1 VGEFAVKTLCK
12 DCFKRFFPFDLLNAK
27 LYASPLPTG
36 ERNLESVSEIVRTG
50 TPVHARESGWRH
62 TPTSGLMM
70 ALLIVA
76 IWMVVALLIDPRG
89 EFPLNDDWAYAA
101 AVKTLLGGGGI
112 RLPGWTAA
120 NLVAQIFWGA
130 LFCLPFGFSFTALR
144 ISTLV
149 LGLTGVLALY
159 GLLRE
164 GDADHGTALFGAL
177 LLAFNPLY
185 LVLSYTFMS
194 DVPFIAF
201 SILSFYLLVRGM
213 RRNSVVEMVA
223 GLLLASVALLIRQ
236 TGLAIFMGFGVAY
249 LAKYGLR
256 LQKVLVAAVSLAS
269 GFAVQVLWHH
279 FLTSRHILP
288 AFYGVQST
296 LVLSPRSYVSWHAV
310 KPFAGG
316 LVILSVYLG
325 LFLFPLILWIGPHKL
340 KALCRSRSVSLI
352 TLVFAVIGAYVLRHM
367 RLPLWPNILYDLG
380 LGPAILP
387 GALIR
392 GLPSIPTAGKVFWTV
407 VTFIGFLGSAVLA
420 GATVLAIGKTRKVL
434 PTPAGKRELLVIL
447 LASGLI
453 YLVPLS
459 ILTFTGR
466 MLDRYVLFLV
476 PLGIVILVLL
486 TSDVGPV
493 KAGSLV
499 ISLAV
504 ASLILC
510 GAFSIA
516 GTHDYLS
523 WNRARWQAL
532 SNLET
537 EQRVG
542 PDDIDG
548 GFEFNASYLYDP
560 NYRASPGKS
569 WYFVARDD
577 FMVAFAPVPGFTEM
591 KRYHFQR
598 WLPPGEG
605 SILILRRTQANS
617 GEAR

>member
-1 VGEFAVKTLCK
+1 MVLV
-12 DCFKRFFPFDLLNAK
+12 
-27 LYASPLPTG
+27 
-36 ERNLESVSEIVRTG
+36 
-50 TPVHARESGWRH
+50 
-62 TPTSGLMM
+62 
-70 ALLIVA
+70 IVA
-76 IWMVVALLIDPRG
+76 IWIVVALLIDPRG

-112 RLPGWTAA
+112 RFSGWTTV
-120 NLVAQIFWGA
+120 NLIAQVLWGA

-164 GDADHGTALFGAL
+164 GDAGHGTALFGAL

-201 SILSFYLLVRGM
+201 SILSFYFLVRGM
-213 RRNSVVEMVA
+213 RKSSGVEMVA
-223 GLLLASVALLIRQ
+223 GLLLACVALLIRQ

-256 LQKVLVAAVSLAS
+256 LQRVLVAAVFLAG
-269 GFAVQVLWHH
+269 GFAVQILWHH

-288 AFYGVQST
+288 ALYGVQST
-296 LVLSPRSYVSWHAV
+296 LVLSPRSYVSWYAI

-325 LFLFPLILWIGPHKL
+325 LFLFPLILWIGPRKL
-340 KALCRSRSVSLI
+340 KALCRPRLVNLM
-352 TLVFAVIGAYVLRHM
+352 TLVYAVMGAYVLRHM
-367 RLPLWPNILYDLG
+367 RMPLLRNILYDLG
-380 LGPAILP
+380 LGPAILQ
-387 GALIR
+387 G
-392 GLPSIPTAGKVFWTV
+392 GSPSMPTAGKGFWAV
-407 VTFIGFLGSAVLA
+407 VTLAGFLGSVVLVE
-420 GATVLAIGKTRKVL
+420 ATLLAIGKTRKFL
-434 PTPAGKRELLVIL
+434 STPAGKKELLVIL

-466 MLDRYVLFLV
+466 AFDRYVLFLV
-476 PLGIVILVLL
+476 PLGIVILFLL
-486 TSDVGPV
+486 ARDVGRA
-493 KAGSLV
+493 KAGSLIV
-499 ISLAV
+499 SLAV
-504 ASLILC
+504 ASLILY

-532 SNLET
+532 NNLEI

-542 PDDIDG
+542 PDVIDG
-548 GFEFNASYLYDP
+548 GFEFNAGYLYDP
-560 NYRASPGKS
+560 NYRASPAKS

-577 FMVAFAPVPGFTEM
+577 FMIAFEPVAGFTEL

-605 SILILRRTQANS
+605 SILVLRRTQAS
-617 GEAR
+617 SAAAP